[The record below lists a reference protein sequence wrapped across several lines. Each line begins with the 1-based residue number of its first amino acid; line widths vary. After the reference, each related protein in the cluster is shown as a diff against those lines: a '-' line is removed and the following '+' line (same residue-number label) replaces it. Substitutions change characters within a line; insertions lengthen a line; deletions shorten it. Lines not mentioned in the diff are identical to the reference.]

1 MPKANISAKIEQ
13 DVKKEIKSIAK
24 QEKRTE
30 SNMIEVLID
39 MGIKKYKESKK

>member
-1 MPKANISAKIEQ
+1 MPKTNISAKIEQ
-13 DVKKEIKSIAK
+13 DVKKEIKRMAK

-39 MGIKKYKESKK
+39 MGIKKYKESRK